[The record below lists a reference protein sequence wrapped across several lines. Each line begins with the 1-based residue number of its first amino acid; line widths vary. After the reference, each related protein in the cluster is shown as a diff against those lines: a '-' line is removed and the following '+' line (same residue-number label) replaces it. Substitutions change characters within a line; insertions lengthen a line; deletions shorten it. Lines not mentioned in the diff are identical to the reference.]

1 MAADEGLLEV
11 GKIGRA
17 HGVRGDLYVDLLTD
31 RTERVAAGARLQ
43 AKGQWLT
50 VQTASRPAGTRWLVH
65 FEGMADRTAAEA
77 WVGTPCSLRR
87 CRPATMGWY
96 VHDLIGA
103 QVVGVDGTEYGPC
116 VAVVANPA
124 HDLLELEDGS
134 LVPVVFLTDVD
145 RGARHDRSAGRP
157 CSTCWGELVATFSV
171 CRTEVRSKRSAR
183 NSSRWARPASLR
195 ERMVT
200 LRGR

>member
-31 RTERVAAGARLQ
+31 RTERVAPGARLQ
-43 AKGQWLT
+43 AKGKWLT
-50 VQTASRPAGTRWLVH
+50 VQTARPAGTRWLVH

-77 WVGTPCSLRR
+77 WVGTPLFAAPL
-87 CRPATMGWY
+87 PAGDDGWY
-96 VHDLIGA
+96 VNDLIGA

-134 LVPVVFLTDVD
+134 LVPVVFLTDVTP
-145 RGARHDRSAGRP
+145 GRLTIDP
-157 CSTCWGELVATFSV
+157 PDGLFDLSE
-171 CRTEVRSKRSAR
+171 
-183 NSSRWARPASLR
+183 
-195 ERMVT
+195 
-200 LRGR
+200 